1 MYLFV
6 HTARSR
12 VDSNGAACRTT
23 GRSRAKQGRQHHL
36 QPQSHAGVPRAGP
49 EASLRGER
57 TVRLQQRLWPWPR
70 EPPCP
75 TLQPLPRRRLQRCLA
90 QPVPG
95 SCAIWCAISLTPV
108 RLASARSWPCVR
120 QRAFRWV
127 LACAATAS
135 TLEQRRRIAARTPRS
150 RWRPLARRTKISVHS
165 CHASCSA
172 SARERSAGAQC
183 GRRYLMVTMK
193 QSLDGVVVIC
203 AAAAL
208 LTCELHHCMQ
218 KSHPAGGDWAPDG
231 VIGGRGA
238 STCSGCPG
246 CHP

>member
-1 MYLFV
+1 
-6 HTARSR
+6 
-12 VDSNGAACRTT
+12 
-23 GRSRAKQGRQHHL
+23 
-36 QPQSHAGVPRAGP
+36 
-49 EASLRGER
+49 
-57 TVRLQQRLWPWPR
+57 VRLQQRRWPWPR

-75 TLQPLPRRRLQRCLA
+75 NLSPRRWQRGRA
-90 QPVPG
+90 PPVPC
-95 SCAIWCAISLTPV
+95 SCANRCVMVWHQCDAQV
-108 RLASARSWPCVR
+108 QRSQLHVR
-120 QRAFRWV
+120 QRVFRRV